1 MVPNRCVRCTLC
13 VPNSRTGFG
22 NRGVLMK
29 QKKKRHFDRAT
40 KAARLYKETT
50 LGWKEDCDLAKILD
64 DCTFA
69 GLQKIAKTISIFAK
83 GL

>member
-1 MVPNRCVRCTLC
+1 MVFSRDVWGAVC
-13 VPNSRTGFG
+13 VPDSRTGFG

-50 LGWKEDCDLAKILD
+50 LGWKKDCDLAKILD

-69 GLQKIAKTISIFAK
+69 GLQEIAKTISIFAK